1 MLQFRKNRGLAVV
14 ISLVLLVSACS
25 PLAQQEVTISTAVAQ
40 TVQAGQSLTEIAAPT
55 KTPEPTPITNA
66 TPASV
71 ITPTNAP
78 TLVSA
83 PADPNC
89 AKAELVGEDPPDGK
103 IFRPGEY
110 FWKTWT
116 LKNIGTCTWNSSY
129 SLIFWSGELLGGLT
143 SYPLDDEVSP
153 DETKSIS
160 IYLKTPDTV
169 GSFTGY
175 WRLQSP
181 WNSNFGV
188 GPYDEPFYVNVVTST
203 DRRPDYGVTNIDF
216 QVVRDPAEGCP
227 RNVRYKVFATF
238 TFSGP
243 YEFSYQWLQSDD
255 NPSGIKPVTVE
266 EAGTM
271 TVTRE
276 WMVGRGDSP
285 KPKWM
290 TIVVTEPEYQE
301 FEKVEIPDNCP

>member
-1 MLQFRKNRGLAVV
+1 MFEFHKYRVLAVG
-14 ISLVLLVSACS
+14 ISLVLLVSACGPS
-25 PLAQQEVTISTAVAQ
+25 AQSDSAISTAVAQ
-40 TVQAGQSLTEIAAPT
+40 TVQAGQSLTKIAAPT
-55 KTPEPTPITNA
+55 NTPEPTPIIDG

-71 ITPTNAP
+71 ITPTSAP

-89 AKAELVGEDPPDGK
+89 ARAELVGEDPPDGK

-116 LKNIGTCTWNSSY
+116 LKNTGTCTWNRSY
-129 SLIFWSGELLGGLT
+129 SLIFWSGDLLGGLT

-153 DETKSIS
+153 NETKSIS
-160 IYLKTPDTV
+160 IYLKTPDNV

-181 WNSNFGV
+181 WNANFGV

-203 DRRPDYGVTNIDF
+203 DRRPDYGVTDISF
-216 QVVRDPAEGCP
+216 QVVRDPVEGCP
-227 RNVRYKVFATF
+227 RNVRYNVYATI
-238 TFSGP
+238 TVSGP

-255 NPSGIKPVTVE
+255 NPSGIKPVVME